1 MGNKDIPEKARLSVL
16 SLLQKLVLN
25 EDFITLLQHDKK
37 NALQSVLQEFY
48 SSSQDIKINIAKM
61 LTNGLAT
68 SKGGLF
74 LTSKLTSSGCPSFM
88 TLVTDICTTC
98 VLAEEQSLCASGI
111 AIAANLSR
119 YKLSDDTVLEL
130 ASALLQ
136 CLARKLPEESV
147 YYCLTGLDRFTTKS
161 QEICELAAVMG
172 LDWAELSSTST
183 RTQNLCSQ
191 IQLKLS

>member
-1 MGNKDIPEKARLSVL
+1 MQESKTIYY
-16 SLLQKLVLN
+16 
-25 EDFITLLQHDKK
+25 
-37 NALQSVLQEFY
+37 ALFQ
-48 SSSQDIKINIAKM
+48 

-119 YKLSDDTVLEL
+119 YKVKLDQYLSNRIEGY
-130 ASALLQ
+130 SH
-136 CLARKLPEESV
+136 
-147 YYCLTGLDRFTTKS
+147 FT
-161 QEICELAAVMG
+161 MP
-172 LDWAELSSTST
+172 
-183 RTQNLCSQ
+183 
-191 IQLKLS
+191 